1 MEFFSV
7 QYGAGVYHGPISAAP
22 RRDLTLVYDTIILGG
37 GPAGL
42 SAAVYALRS
51 GLKTLLV
58 ERGLYGGQMQNTE
71 EIENYPGF
79 TSILGPDLSEKMR
92 EHAEA
97 LGLQTQ
103 QGEVE
108 SVEFGPPIHR
118 VHLSGGEVL
127 ETKTVII
134 ATGCEPKKLGIPG
147 EKEFSGRGV
156 SYCAVCDGAFFKN
169 KNLYVIGGGD
179 SACEEGVYLTRH
191 AAKVT
196 IVHRRDKLRAQPVL
210 QERARNNEKISFL
223 FNRRPV
229 EVQGERKVERLVLEN
244 TVTGERET
252 VDADGIFIY
261 IGLKPNTEFL
271 KGTPIVN
278 AEGWIPT
285 DDRFRTAVP
294 GVFAA
299 GDVRETWL
307 RQVVTAV
314 AEGAMAAMSAYYY
327 VEEQS

>member
-1 MEFFSV
+1 M
-7 QYGAGVYHGPISAAP
+7 
-22 RRDLTLVYDTIILGG
+22 VYDTVILGG

-51 GLKTLLV
+51 GLNTLLV

-71 EIENYPGF
+71 EIENYTGF
-79 TSILGPDLSEKMR
+79 TSILGPELSERMR
-92 EHAEA
+92 EHAQT
-97 LGLQTQ
+97 LGLQTEL
-103 QGEVE
+103 GEVE
-108 SVEFGPPIHR
+108 SLEFGPPVHR
-118 VHLSGGEVL
+118 VHLIGGGVL

-147 EKEFSGRGV
+147 EREFSGRGV

-169 KNLYVIGGGD
+169 KELYVIGGGD

-196 IVHRRDKLRAQPVL
+196 IVHRREKLRAQPVL

-229 EVQGERKVERLVLEN
+229 EIQGDRKVERLVFAD
-244 TVTGERET
+244 TVTGEVQT
-252 VDADGIFIY
+252 VPADGVFIY

-271 KGTPIVN
+271 QGTSLIN

-285 DDRFRTAVP
+285 DDRLRTSVP

-299 GDVRETWL
+299 GDVRDTWL
-307 RQVVTAV
+307 RQVITA
-314 AEGAMAAMSAYYY
+314 AADGAMAAMSAYHY